1 MMEGMASW
9 CIESVGDGNAKAAS
23 LMARS
28 PVGRRIEEYKAARN
42 PQSTSDDVY
51 LRPAFSC
58 DLITFL
64 TIFASSTRN
73 ARRMLIARLDTV
85 KVAS

>member
-1 MMEGMASW
+1 
-9 CIESVGDGNAKAAS
+9 
-23 LMARS
+23 MARS

-73 ARRMLIARLDTV
+73 ARRML
-85 KVAS
+85 

>member
-9 CIESVGDGNAKAAS
+9 CIESAWGGRGGSQSVACP
-23 LMARS
+23 
-28 PVGRRIEEYKAARN
+28 PVGGGVKEYRTARN
-42 PQSTSDDVY
+42 PQNTTDNVY
-51 LRPAFSC
+51 LRPPFSC

-73 ARRMLIARLDTV
+73 ARRILERQQ
-85 KVAS
+85 